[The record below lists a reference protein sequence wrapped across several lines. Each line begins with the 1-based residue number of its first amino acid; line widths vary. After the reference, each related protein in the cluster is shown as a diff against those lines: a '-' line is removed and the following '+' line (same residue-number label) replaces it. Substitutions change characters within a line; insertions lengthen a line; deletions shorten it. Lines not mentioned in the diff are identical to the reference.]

1 MKQYVV
7 TYIQEVTQGVQAA
20 NLEDAGA
27 YAKKFAAHCKDM
39 RVLTVYPATPPGLPM
54 PPAA

>member
-1 MKQYVV
+1 VKQYVV

-54 PPAA
+54 PPTP